1 MSKDIQIKKTV
12 FVKDN
17 FEKVIDREFK
27 TFAQPPAVE
36 LERTVEDFFQDYEN
50 LYYEIEPEGLTESH
64 QYLIQRSLEIVDY
77 EKDTEDIQPLLDEI
91 SQLRAQILDYQQQL
105 IQANTPS

>member
-50 LYYEIEPEGLTESH
+50 LYYEIEPEGPTESH

>member
-12 FVKDN
+12 FTKDN

-36 LERTVEDFFQDYEN
+36 LERTVEDFFQEYEN

-91 SQLRAQILDYQQQL
+91 SQLRAQILDYQEQL

>member
-12 FVKDN
+12 FAKDN

-36 LERTVEDFFQDYEN
+36 LERTVEDFFQEYEN

-91 SQLRAQILDYQQQL
+91 SQLRAQILDYQEQL